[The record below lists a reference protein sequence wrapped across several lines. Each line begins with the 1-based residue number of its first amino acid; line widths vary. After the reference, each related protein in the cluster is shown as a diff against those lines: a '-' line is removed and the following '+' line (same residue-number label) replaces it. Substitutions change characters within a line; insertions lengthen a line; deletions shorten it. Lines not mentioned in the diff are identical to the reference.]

1 MRHFCAGVINIC
13 TLRHVEYNFFLF
25 GFLLAL
31 LVFFSSSLFFAC
43 VLKGNEKKLPAVC
56 GILNILYVHYPNR
69 TKRQQQQGNGIGNGK
84 RERGRDRVE
93 NFYRSSSSQL
103 RSVLSD
109 WTSAAITRI
118 AMPRCSSTTRWPCPG
133 ISRHG

>member
-25 GFLLAL
+25 GFLFAS
-31 LVFFSSSLFFAC
+31 FSIFCFL
-43 VLKGNEKKLPAVC
+43 LKGNGEKLPAVC

-69 TKRQQQQGNGIGNGK
+69 TKRQQQEHPAWDGGVVGVG
-84 RERGRDRVE
+84 EE
-93 NFYRSSSSQL
+93 NFYRCSSSQL

-118 AMPRCSSTTRWPCPG
+118 AMPRCSSTTHWPCPG